1 MQRKHSTFV
10 DIRIHHTAG
19 NWFTMTDDGNDDLAK
34 LRRQQRLASAGETEA
49 SSDWPSQATDASSTS
64 TSSPTR
70 DELEQRV
77 LGAVRQAVTDVLQEG
92 KRPTDLPSID
102 MDFVATPRARDT
114 TNALHVE
121 PIHPSSDD
129 QLSVA
134 PINPPANL
142 GSSPTEKSAMP
153 LVVVGIGLV
162 LIVGALI
169 FSLPGDDQDLFG
181 SAPGDTTDRQVAK
194 PFDDPDQVR
203 LSASAPVSSHLLASG
218 ITAGNGSGAGTKHQ
232 EAVATAARDGELREG
247 IVQER
252 QKSGDGERQ
261 PLPPARAAEVQVLRA
276 AAEQRQQQELG
287 AGREQRA
294 ALRAAKQ
301 RQQLEA
307 DRKRLAAL
315 RDAEDK
321 TRRQAAERRLKQQEQ
336 EAERQRLS
344 DLRAAVETA
353 RREAAERR
361 QQLADQAERVRVA
374 MLREAEQSARRE
386 ATLRKQ
392 KAAGAAERKRIAAV
406 RAAHERS
413 LAEIGIRDP
422 VEMDDLVAA
431 TRKRLRSEGVI
442 TARLNAVLEEAKQ
455 ARLRSDRLQ
464 ANSAELPGAWAAE
477 EKARLKLEQLLA
489 EISKEQATAAAPRL
503 RNGPSLI
510 RNTVTLRLKESNLK
524 ITGVLV
530 EHNARRYVVQLPSN
544 EQVTLPVEHFNCIS
558 TSCPQSSN

>member
-10 DIRIHHTAG
+10 DIDIHHTAG
-19 NWFTMTDDGNDDLAK
+19 NWFTMTDDGNDGLAK
-34 LRRQQRLASAGETEA
+34 LRRQQPRASSGETET
-49 SSDWPSQATDASSTS
+49 SSDRPPQATGASSTPI
-64 TSSPTR
+64 SSPTR

-102 MDFVATPRARDT
+102 MDFVAAPRAGDT
-114 TNALHVE
+114 TNAVHVK
-121 PIHPSSDD
+121 PIHPPLDD
-129 QLSVA
+129 QLSA
-134 PINPPANL
+134 GPINSPAIL
-142 GSSPTEKSAMP
+142 DSSPAEKSAIFF
-153 LVVVGIGLV
+153 VVAGIGLV
-162 LIVGALI
+162 LLIGALI
-169 FSLPGDDQDLFG
+169 FALPGDDQDLFG

-194 PFDDPDQVR
+194 PFDDPDQAR
-203 LSASAPVSSHLLASG
+203 LSASAPVSSHLSASG
-218 ITAGNGSGAGTKHQ
+218 VTAGNGSGAVTKHP
-232 EAVATAARDGELREG
+232 EAVATATREGELREG
-247 IVQER
+247 IER
-252 QKSGDGERQ
+252 GDGERH
-261 PLPPARAAEVQVLRA
+261 PLSPARAAEVEVLRA

-287 AGREQRA
+287 AGREQQRA
-294 ALRAAKQ
+294 ALRAAKE

-321 TRRQAAERRLKQQEQ
+321 ALRQAAERRLKLQEQ

-344 DLRAAVETA
+344 DLRAAVKAA
-353 RREAAERR
+353 RQEAAERR

-392 KAAGAAERKRIAAV
+392 KAAAAAERKRIAAV

-422 VEMDDLVAA
+422 IEMDDLMAA

-442 TARLNAVLEEAKQ
+442 TDRLNAVLEEAKQ

-464 ANSAELPGAWAAE
+464 ANSAALPGAWAAE

-503 RNGPSLI
+503 RNGPSLV

-530 EHNARRYVVQLPSN
+530 AHDARSYVVQLPSN
-544 EQVTLPVEHFNCIS
+544 EQVTLPIEHFNCIS